1 MEVLKEQVQE
11 LERRVSKL
19 ETYRE
24 SDIKMIN
31 EHNTNLATIILKLE
45 NITKSLETVTNNFK
59 EAIDKSNTR
68 NEEERGN
75 INKRI
80 STLETK
86 FENLNTKFE
95 KETKSLENTIDERTV
110 NKNSDNYDKIKATII
125 SVIVTAI
132 VTALITALFTISKG
146 G

>member
-59 EAIDKSNTR
+59 EAINRSNAR
-68 NEEERGN
+68 NEEEREN
-75 INKRI
+75 INRRI
-80 STLETK
+80 SILEK
-86 FENLNTKFE
+86 NFDKLNTKFE
-95 KETKSLENTIDERTV
+95 SESKSLENTIDERTI

-132 VTALITALFTISKG
+132 VTALITAVITMTK
-146 G
+146 

>member
-59 EAIDKSNTR
+59 EAINRSNAR
-68 NEEERGN
+68 NEEEREN
-75 INKRI
+75 INRRI
-80 STLETK
+80 SILEK
-86 FENLNTKFE
+86 NFDKLNTKFE
-95 KETKSLENTIDERTV
+95 SESKSLEQTIDERTIR
-110 NKNSDNYDKIKATII
+110 KNSNNYDKIKATII

-132 VTALITALFTISKG
+132 VTALITAVITMTK
-146 G
+146 

>member
-24 SDIKMIN
+24 SDIKVIN

-59 EAIDKSNTR
+59 EAINRSNAR

-80 STLETK
+80 SALEK
-86 FENLNTKFE
+86 NFENLNTKFE
-95 KETKSLENTIDERTV
+95 SESKTLENTLDERTI
-110 NKNSDNYDKIKATII
+110 NKNSDNYDKIKATIVT
-125 SVIVTAI
+125 VIVTAI
-132 VTALITALFTISKG
+132 VTAMITALISISK
-146 G
+146 

>member
-45 NITKSLETVTNNFK
+45 NITKSLETVTSNFK
-59 EAIDKSNTR
+59 EAINRSNAR
-68 NEEERGN
+68 NEEEREN
-75 INKRI
+75 INRRI
-80 STLETK
+80 STLEK
-86 FENLNTKFE
+86 NFDKLNTKFE
-95 KETKSLENTIDERTV
+95 SESKSLEQTIDERTIR
-110 NKNSDNYDKIKATII
+110 KNSNNYDKIKTTII
-125 SVIVTAI
+125 TAI
-132 VTALITALFTISKG
+132 VTALATSIIGALIVIMK
-146 G
+146 

>member
-45 NITKSLETVTNNFK
+45 NITKSLETVTSNFK
-59 EAIDKSNTR
+59 EAINRSNAR
-68 NEEERGN
+68 QEEEREL

-80 STLETK
+80 STLENNFDKLNTR
-86 FENLNTKFE
+86 FENESKTL
-95 KETKSLENTIDERTV
+95 ETTINERTV
-110 NKNSDNYDKIKATII
+110 NKNSDNYDKIKVTIV

-132 VTALITALFTISKG
+132 VTSMIAAIITMMN
-146 G
+146 

>member
-45 NITKSLETVTNNFK
+45 NITKSLETVTSNFK
-59 EAIDKSNTR
+59 EAINRSNAR
-68 NEEERGN
+68 NEEEREN
-75 INKRI
+75 INRRI
-80 STLETK
+80 STLEK
-86 FENLNTKFE
+86 NFDKLNTKFE
-95 KETKSLENTIDERTV
+95 SESKSLEQTID
-110 NKNSDNYDKIKATII
+110 
-125 SVIVTAI
+125 
-132 VTALITALFTISKG
+132 
-146 G
+146 

>member
-45 NITKSLETVTNNFK
+45 NITKSLETVTSNFK
-59 EAIDKSNTR
+59 EAINRSNAR
-68 NEEERGN
+68 NEEEREN
-75 INKRI
+75 INRRI
-80 STLETK
+80 STLEK
-86 FENLNTKFE
+86 NFDKLNTKFE
-95 KETKSLENTIDERTV
+95 SESKSLEQTIDERTIR
-110 NKNSDNYDKIKATII
+110 KNSNNYDKIKTTII
-125 SVIVTAI
+125 TAV
-132 VTALITALFTISKG
+132 VTALATSIIGALIVIMK
-146 G
+146 

>member
-59 EAIDKSNTR
+59 EAINRSNAR
-68 NEEERGN
+68 NEEEREN
-75 INKRI
+75 INRRI
-80 STLETK
+80 STLEK
-86 FENLNTKFE
+86 NFDKLNTKFE
-95 KETKSLENTIDERTV
+95 SESKSLEQTIDERTIR
-110 NKNSDNYDKIKATII
+110 KNSNNYDKIKTTII
-125 SVIVTAI
+125 TAV
-132 VTALITALFTISKG
+132 VTALATSIIGALIVIMK
-146 G
+146 

>member
-1 MEVLKEQVQE
+1 MEILKEQVQE

-59 EAIDKSNTR
+59 EAINRSNAR
-68 NEEERGN
+68 NEEEREN
-75 INKRI
+75 INRRI
-80 STLETK
+80 SALEK
-86 FENLNTKFE
+86 NFDKLNTKFE
-95 KETKSLENTIDERTV
+95 SESKSLEQTIDERTIR
-110 NKNSDNYDKIKATII
+110 KNSNNYDKIKATII

-132 VTALITALFTISKG
+132 VTALITAVITMTK
-146 G
+146 

>member
-59 EAIDKSNTR
+59 EAINRSNAR

-80 STLETK
+80 SILEK
-86 FENLNTKFE
+86 NFDKLNTKFE
-95 KETKSLENTIDERTV
+95 SESKSLEQTIDERTIR
-110 NKNSDNYDKIKATII
+110 KNSNNYDKIKTTII
-125 SVIVTAI
+125 TAI
-132 VTALITALFTISKG
+132 VTALATSIIGALIVIMK
-146 G
+146 

>member
-59 EAIDKSNTR
+59 EAINRSNAR

-80 STLETK
+80 STLERN

-95 KETKSLENTIDERTV
+95 SETKSLENTIDERTIFKDS
-110 NKNSDNYDKIKATII
+110 KNYQKYIFEIVKYI
-125 SVIVTAI
+125 VIAVVGFVVAM
-132 VTALITALFTISKG
+132 VLK
-146 G
+146 

>member
-45 NITKSLETVTNNFK
+45 NITKSLETVTTNFK
-59 EAIDKSNTR
+59 EAINRSNAR
-68 NEEERGN
+68 NEEEREN
-75 INKRI
+75 INRRI
-80 STLETK
+80 STLEK
-86 FENLNTKFE
+86 SFDKLNTKFE
-95 KETKSLENTIDERTV
+95 SETKTLENTIDERTIGQ
-110 NKNSDNYDKIKATII
+110 NSKNYDKIKATII

-132 VTALITALFTISKG
+132 VTALITAVITMTK
-146 G
+146 

>member
-24 SDIKMIN
+24 GDIKVIN

-45 NITKSLETVTNNFK
+45 NITKSLETVTSNFK
-59 EAIDKSNTR
+59 EAINRSNAR

-80 STLETK
+80 STLEK
-86 FENLNTKFE
+86 NFENLNTKFE
-95 KETKSLENTIDERTV
+95 SESKTLENTLDERTV
-110 NKNSDNYDKIKATII
+110 NKNSDNYDKIKASII
-125 SVIVTAI
+125 TVIVTAI
-132 VTALITALFTISKG
+132 VTAMITALISISK
-146 G
+146 

>member
-24 SDIKMIN
+24 SDIKMLN

-45 NITKSLETVTNNFK
+45 NITKSLETVTSNFK
-59 EAIDKSNTR
+59 EAINRSNAR
-68 NEEERGN
+68 NEEEREN
-75 INKRI
+75 INRRI
-80 STLETK
+80 SNLEK
-86 FENLNTKFE
+86 NFDKLNTKFE
-95 KETKSLENTIDERTV
+95 SESKSLEQTIDERTIR
-110 NKNSDNYDKIKATII
+110 KNSNNYDKIKATII

-132 VTALITALFTISKG
+132 VTALITAVITMTK
-146 G
+146 

>member
-45 NITKSLETVTNNFK
+45 NITKSLETVTTNFK
-59 EAIDKSNTR
+59 EAINRSNAR
-68 NEEERGN
+68 NEEEREN
-75 INKRI
+75 INRRI
-80 STLETK
+80 STLEK
-86 FENLNTKFE
+86 NFDKLNTKFE
-95 KETKSLENTIDERTV
+95 SESKSLEQTIDERTIR
-110 NKNSDNYDKIKATII
+110 KNSNNYDKIKTTII
-125 SVIVTAI
+125 TAI
-132 VTALITALFTISKG
+132 VTALATSIIGALIVIMK
-146 G
+146 

>member
-1 MEVLKEQVQE
+1 MEILKEQIQE

-59 EAIDKSNTR
+59 EAINRSNAR
-68 NEEERGN
+68 NEEEREN
-75 INKRI
+75 INRRI
-80 STLETK
+80 SALEK
-86 FENLNTKFE
+86 NFDKLNTKFE
-95 KETKSLENTIDERTV
+95 SESKSLEQTIDERTIR
-110 NKNSDNYDKIKATII
+110 KNSNNYDKIKTTII
-125 SVIVTAI
+125 TAI
-132 VTALITALFTISKG
+132 VTALATSIIGALIVIMK
-146 G
+146 